1 MGSAGPSASGDRQA
15 RLTLALV
22 TLIWGLNWPSAKFGL
37 QDFSPWAFRTIC
49 FGIGAAILM
58 AVARYRGVSLRIEG
72 GVARRRL
79 IIAGLLS
86 IGGFGVLAAFAQL
99 TTTTSR
105 TAICAYT
112 MPIWATLFARAFLG
126 EKLDGRRLAAL
137 LIGAA
142 GLLVLFWPLFADG
155 LPIGALYALGS
166 AVSWAAGTV
175 YLKSARIPAHPM
187 AVTSWQLVV
196 GTVAVAIG
204 FCLSGFEV
212 GDVRH
217 WSSLAG
223 LTYSTLAGTALAYL
237 LWFQSVARLPASTAG
252 LGTLLVPVIGVLAA
266 MVLLG
271 DRPTVTD
278 TVGFVMITIA
288 ALCAISATPATKS
301 TPVSA

>member
-1 MGSAGPSASGDRQA
+1 MARSADREA
-15 RLTLALV
+15 RITLALV

-58 AVARYRGVSLRIEG
+58 TVARYRGISLRIDG
-72 GVARRRL
+72 LAARRHL
-79 IIAGLLS
+79 VIAGLLS

-99 TTTTSR
+99 ATTTSR

-112 MPIWATLFARAFLG
+112 MPIWATLFARIFLG
-126 EKLDGRRLAAL
+126 EKLDGRRSAAL
-137 LIGAA
+137 LIGAV
-142 GLLVLFWPLFADG
+142 GLLVLFWPLVADG

-175 YLKSARIPAHPM
+175 YLKWARVPAHPM
-187 AVTSWQLVV
+187 AITSWQLVV
-196 GTVAVAIG
+196 GAIAVALG

-212 GDVRH
+212 GDIRH

-237 LWFQSVARLPASTAG
+237 LWFQCVARLPASTAG
-252 LGTLLVPVIGVLAA
+252 LGTLLVPVIGVISA

-288 ALCAISATPATKS
+288 ALCAISATPAMKS
-301 TPVSA
+301 TPVSI

>member
-1 MGSAGPSASGDRQA
+1 MARSADREA
-15 RLTLALV
+15 RITLALV

-58 AVARYRGVSLRIEG
+58 TVARYRGIGLRIDR
-72 GVARRRL
+72 VTDRWHL
-79 IIAGLLS
+79 VVAGLLS

-99 TTTTSR
+99 ATTTSR

-112 MPIWATLFARAFLG
+112 MPIWATLFARVFLG
-126 EKLDGRRLAAL
+126 ERLDGRRLAAL

-166 AVSWAAGTV
+166 GVSWAAGTV
-175 YLKSARIPAHPM
+175 YLKWARIAAHPM
-187 AVTSWQLVV
+187 AITSWQLIV
-196 GTVAVAIG
+196 GMVAVAIG
-204 FCLSGFEV
+204 FCLSGFEP
-212 GDVRH
+212 GDIRH

-223 LTYSTLAGTALAYL
+223 LTYSTFAGTALAYL

-266 MVLLG
+266 MALLG
-271 DRPTVTD
+271 DRPTLTD
-278 TVGFVMITIA
+278 IIGFIMITIA
-288 ALCAISATPATKS
+288 ALCAISAAPVTKS